1 MKKPL
6 ALLLL
11 FLLGLSLAVLAA
23 CDDATPEHTHGYTL
37 GCTVLEDEH
46 DISLSY
52 ACECGDSA
60 VSSLAVRLTG
70 RTGVAVTVQPDEDGI
85 ADCSAFDGEFSV
97 EILLGD
103 TVLYET
109 SAVFAPVDYYKPV
122 DGYEYTE
129 GDEIIKIEYYSSVA
143 GAYKHANVILPP
155 EYDPEKDYP
164 VLYLLHGLQCDED
177 AWTEGVSGFAM
188 GAQYTVQNAHYFG
201 GVPEMIVVCVN
212 SLVNATETEPEWTMF
227 PPSAPPELAATYDL
241 TGRDIV
247 ECLMPYVNGHY
258 STLTDKDNT
267 AIAGFSMGGREAL
280 LTAFAYQD
288 VFGYVGAFSSAS
300 FGENVISSSDY
311 VPDFALDEGS
321 DGFRYVQITVSRFD
335 TLAGVSANI
344 HEKLDAI
351 GVEHTYEIKSALI
364 GHSPSVWRPALNTFV
379 HNIFV

>member
-6 ALLLL
+6 ALFFVL
-11 FLLGLSLAVLAA
+11 LLGLSLALLAA
-23 CDDATPEHTHGYTL
+23 CDDERAAHVHEYTL
-37 GCTVLEDEH
+37 ECTVVEDEH
-46 DISLSY
+46 LVRLSY
-52 ACECGDSA
+52 DCECGDSA
-60 VSSLAVRLTG
+60 VSSLTVELTG
-70 RTGVAVTVQPDEDGI
+70 RTGDKKTVMPDSSGM

-97 EILLGD
+97 KVLLGE

-109 SAVFAPVDYYKPV
+109 SAVFPPSAYYKPV
-122 DGYEYTE
+122 DGYEYTD

-155 EYDPEKDYP
+155 DYTAEKDYP

-177 AWTEGVSGFAM
+177 AWTDGVYGFAM

-201 GVPEMIVVCVN
+201 GAPEMIVVCVN

-241 TGRDIV
+241 TGQDIIK
-247 ECLMPYVNGHY
+247 CLMPYVNEHY
-258 STLTDKDNT
+258 STLTGKDNT

-300 FGENVISSSDY
+300 FGENVVSASDY
-311 VPDFALDEGS
+311 VPDFTLDEGS
-321 DGFRYVQITVSRFD
+321 DGFRYVYITVSRFD
-335 TLAGVSANI
+335 TLANVSANI
-344 HEKLDAI
+344 HKKLDAI
-351 GVEHTYEIKSALI
+351 GVEHTYEVKSALI